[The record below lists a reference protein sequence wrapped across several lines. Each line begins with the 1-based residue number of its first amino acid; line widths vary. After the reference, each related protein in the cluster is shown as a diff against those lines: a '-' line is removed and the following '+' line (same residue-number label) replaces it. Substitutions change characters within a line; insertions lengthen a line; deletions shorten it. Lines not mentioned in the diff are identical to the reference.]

1 MMIPFCR
8 KFSARAKN
16 TQREYV
22 PDRGVDFKSSSPS
35 FVKKYVTH
43 ENNKKKKLKCSKYY
57 YKKYTEMINR
67 AGVDVFAD

>member
-8 KFSARAKN
+8 KCSARAKN

-22 PDRGVDFKSSSPS
+22 PDRSVDFTSSSPS

-43 ENNKKKKLKCSKYY
+43 ENKKKNKLKCSKYY
-57 YKKYTEMINR
+57 YKKIYILK
-67 AGVDVFAD
+67 